1 MAKDERTGDKVAIA
15 VKVVKSIEELPG
27 VGPATAEKLREAG
40 FTDLMG
46 LAVASPQMI
55 ADAAE
60 LGTNV
65 AQKIIIAAREA
76 VDIGGFET
84 GDVILE
90 RRKSVAK
97 LTTCSKALDELL
109 GGGLETQA
117 ITECYGEFSAGKS
130 QLAHQLAVNVTRPE
144 DDGGLNGDVVDRHG
158 ADLPSRAD
166 PTDGGSLG
174 SGRGGDPQAD
184 PHCAGVQ
191 QPSSDAARRES
202 TGADARLPDPAHR
215 DRFPDGALPSRVHRP
230 GRARGTAAA
239 PEQAH
244 PRTDAVWRHPQRR
257 DLRDESGPRE
267 ARCVL
272 RRPHPAGRR
281 PHRRPQRD
289 VPCVSAQV
297 ERREA
302 DCSIDRL
309 PEPPRG
315 RGGLQRLRGRNPRLT
330 VLFRSVTRRVGTV

>member
-76 VDIGGFET
+76 VDVGGFET

-117 ITECYGEFSAGKS
+117 ITECYGEFGAGKS
-130 QLAHQLAVNVTRPE
+130 EEHTSELQSPCNLVCRLLLEKKKDTASTQE
-144 DDGGLNGDVVDRHG
+144 QRHV
-158 ADLPSRAD
+158 R
-166 PTDGGSLG
+166 
-174 SGRGGDPQAD
+174 
-184 PHCAGVQ
+184 
-191 QPSSDAARRES
+191 
-202 TGADARLPDPAHR
+202 
-215 DRFPDGALPSRVHRP
+215 
-230 GRARGTAAA
+230 
-239 PEQAH
+239 
-244 PRTDAVWRHPQRR
+244 
-257 DLRDESGPRE
+257 
-267 ARCVL
+267 
-272 RRPHPAGRR
+272 
-281 PHRRPQRD
+281 
-289 VPCVSAQV
+289 
-297 ERREA
+297 
-302 DCSIDRL
+302 
-309 PEPPRG
+309 
-315 RGGLQRLRGRNPRLT
+315 
-330 VLFRSVTRRVGTV
+330 

>member
-97 LTTCSKALDELL
+97 LTTCSKALMNCWAAVSRRRRSPRRMVNLARERANS
-109 GGGLETQA
+109 A
-117 ITECYGEFSAGKS
+117 IS
-130 QLAHQLAVNVTRPE
+130 
-144 DDGGLNGDVVDRHG
+144 
-158 ADLPSRAD
+158 SR
-166 PTDGGSLG
+166 
-174 SGRGGDPQAD
+174 
-184 PHCAGVQ
+184 
-191 QPSSDAARRES
+191 S
-202 TGADARLPDPAHR
+202 T
-215 DRFPDGALPSRVHRP
+215 
-230 GRARGTAAA
+230 
-239 PEQAH
+239 
-244 PRTDAVWRHPQRR
+244 
-257 DLRDESGPRE
+257 
-267 ARCVL
+267 
-272 RRPHPAGRR
+272 
-281 PHRRPQRD
+281 
-289 VPCVSAQV
+289 
-297 ERREA
+297 
-302 DCSIDRL
+302 
-309 PEPPRG
+309 
-315 RGGLQRLRGRNPRLT
+315 
-330 VLFRSVTRRVGTV
+330 